1 MKGSWSRSMM
11 GERKSDPG
19 LERSCSWL
27 PRSSGEMT
35 RSDGDRYS
43 VRAVMRVMD
52 ILDLLQDS
60 PEGRSLV
67 EVSAAVELPRSS
79 TYRYLSTLETR
90 GYVQRDVVTGL
101 YRFGLAFLPSH
112 GRHLEVL
119 SARARPVM
127 EELRDRLGET
137 INLGVLDGNR
147 VVYLEILESNKAVR
161 LAARRGDRDPIH
173 STALGKAIASRIGSD
188 AVVAIL
194 AAEGMPKR
202 TSKTI
207 TDQARY
213 LAELEKVRSQGYAV
227 DVGENEEEGRCVAVP
242 IQNSRVLAAISLSA
256 PDARLGSDLIENIGT
271 ELVAAARRIQSDS
284 EGRK

>member
-1 MKGSWSRSMM
+1 M
-11 GERKSDPG
+11 GEKKGD
-19 LERSCSWL
+19 LVFERSSEPL
-27 PRSSGEMT
+27 PWSYRQMT
-35 RSDGDRYS
+35 RSGDGDRYA
-43 VRAVMRVMD
+43 VRAVVRVMD
-52 ILDLLQDS
+52 ILDLLQNS
-60 PEGRSLV
+60 PDGRSLV
-67 EVSAAVELPRSS
+67 DVSEAVGLPRSS
-79 TYRYLSTLETR
+79 AYRYLSTLQTR
-90 GYVQRDVVTGL
+90 GYVQRDGGTGL

-119 SARARPVM
+119 AARARPIM

-147 VVYLEILESNKAVR
+147 VVYLEILESNRAVR
-161 LAARRGDRDPIH
+161 LAARRGDRDPLH

-207 TDQARY
+207 TEGARY
-213 LAELEKVRSQGYAV
+213 LAELEKVRSRGFAV
-227 DVGENEEEGRCVAVP
+227 DLGENEEDGRCVAVP

-256 PDARLGSDLIENIGT
+256 PGARLEADHMEHIAT
-271 ELVAAARRIQSDS
+271 ELMAGARRIQTNS
-284 EGRK
+284 EGQP

>member
-1 MKGSWSRSMM
+1 M
-11 GERKSDPG
+11 GEEKGDPVF
-19 LERSCSWL
+19 ERFGS
-27 PRSSGEMT
+27 MT
-35 RSDGDRYS
+35 RSGDADRYA
-43 VRAVMRVMD
+43 VRAVVRVMD

-60 PEGRSLV
+60 PDGRSLA
-67 EVSAAVELPRSS
+67 EVSEAVALPRSS

-90 GYVQRDVVTGL
+90 GYVQRNGDSGL

-119 SARARPVM
+119 AARARPVM

-147 VVYLEILESNKAVR
+147 VVYLEILESNRAVR

-173 STALGKAIASRIGSD
+173 STALGKAIASRVGSD
-188 AVVAIL
+188 SVVAIL

-207 TDQARY
+207 THEEPY
-213 LAELEKVRSQGYAV
+213 LAELEKVRSQGFAV
-227 DVGENEEEGRCVAVP
+227 DIGENEEDGRCVAVP

-256 PDARLGSDLIENIGT
+256 PGARLKADRMAHIAT
-271 ELVAAARRIQSDS
+271 ELIAAARRIQSDG
-284 EGRK
+284 EGRP

>member
-1 MKGSWSRSMM
+1 V
-11 GERKSDPG
+11 
-19 LERSCSWL
+19 
-27 PRSSGEMT
+27 T
-35 RSDGDRYS
+35 RSGDGDRYA
-43 VRAVMRVMD
+43 VRAVVRVMD
-52 ILDLLQDS
+52 ILDLLQNS
-60 PEGRSLV
+60 PDGRSLV
-67 EVSAAVELPRSS
+67 DVSEAVGLPRSS
-79 TYRYLSTLETR
+79 AYRYLSTLETR
-90 GYVQRDVVTGL
+90 GYVQRDGGTGL

-147 VVYLEILESNKAVR
+147 VVYLEILESNRTVR

-207 TDQARY
+207 TEEARY
-213 LAELEKVRSQGYAV
+213 LAELEKVRSRGFAV
-227 DVGENEEEGRCVAVP
+227 DLGENEEDGRCVAAP
-242 IQNSRVLAAISLSA
+242 IQNSRVVAAISLSA
-256 PDARLGSDLIENIGT
+256 PGARFEADLIEHIAT
-271 ELVAAARRIQSDS
+271 ELMAGARRIQTNS
-284 EGRK
+284 EG

>member
-1 MKGSWSRSMM
+1 
-11 GERKSDPG
+11 
-19 LERSCSWL
+19 
-27 PRSSGEMT
+27 MT
-35 RSDGDRYS
+35 RSEGDRYA
-43 VRAVMRVMD
+43 VRAVVRVMD

-60 PEGRSLV
+60 SGGRSLV
-67 EVSAAVELPRSS
+67 EVSEAIGLPRSS
-79 TYRYLSTLETR
+79 AYRYLSTLETR
-90 GYVQRDVVTGL
+90 GYVQRDGATGL

-112 GRHLEVL
+112 DRHLEVL
-119 SARARPVM
+119 AARARPVM

-194 AAEGMPKR
+194 AAEGMSRR

-207 TDQARY
+207 TEESRY
-213 LAELEKVRSQGYAV
+213 LAELKRVRSQGFAV
-227 DVGENEEEGRCVAVP
+227 DLGENEVDGRCVAVP
-242 IQNSRVLAAISLSA
+242 IQNSRVVAAISLSA
-256 PDARLGSDLIENIGT
+256 PGARLKADLMADVAK
-271 ELVAAARRIQSDS
+271 ELVAAARRIQPDS
-284 EGRK
+284 EGRP